1 MSHQLCSVT
10 VGLSVT
16 VCEKPLA
23 RSQQKCSQLLR
34 ANHAGL
40 FLEEPGVC
48 REHRQLPI
56 IASTWQNEW
65 V

>member
-1 MSHQLCSVT
+1 MFGYSGFLCD
-10 VGLSVT
+10 G
-16 VCEKPLA
+16 EKALK

-48 REHRQLPI
+48 RCTDGYQLLPLLGKMNG
-56 IASTWQNEW
+56 SEQLS
-65 V
+65 